1 MVKTFLNWMKIKE
14 SSAFTRKRRAAAQ
27 DLGPDITDA
36 EINSRS
42 TAAPWEK
49 DAIVKHNKKGK
60 KHGKDS
66 KMPPK

>member
-1 MVKTFLNWMKIKE
+1 MIKTFLDWVKIKE

-27 DLGPDITDA
+27 GLGPTIPDA

-49 DAIVKHNKKGK
+49 DAIVKRNKKGK
-60 KHGKDS
+60 KKGYDS
-66 KMPPK
+66 KLPPK